1 MQKSKG
7 KIMNIFNWTP
17 SALDKL
23 KSLAKTHSVIQ
34 AADEI
39 GCSTNQVRARIRRD
53 GISYKKYGE
62 HHRNSKR
69 SNEDVR
75 LVKELLAE
83 GMPVRLICKK
93 MEISQPEVSMIKN
106 GKYRIHG

>member
-1 MQKSKG
+1 MKRFKWDDSKRE
-7 KIMNIFNWTP
+7 
-17 SALDKL
+17 KL
-23 KSLAKTHSVIQ
+23 KQFASKLTLKQ
-34 AADEI
+34 AAKEL
-39 GCSTNQVRARIRRD
+39 GCTDSTVSLECKRLGVSFR
-53 GISYKKYGE
+53 KWGE
-62 HHRNSKR
+62 HHRSSKR

-75 LVKELLAE
+75 LVKALLAE